1 MEQNQIKQE
10 IFDIVREY
18 VEIPDDFDT
27 SLNLK
32 MAAGLNS
39 FALMSLAATIEEHFD
54 VTIPS
59 DVLKSIKNMDDIIK
73 FIVENKK

>member
-1 MEQNQIKQE
+1 MGVKEQL
-10 IFDIVREY
+10 FDIVREY

-39 FALMSLAATIEEHFD
+39 FSMMSMAASIEESFD
-54 VTIPS
+54 ISIPNDALRS
-59 DVLKSIKNMDDIIK
+59 FRNMDDIIDYIEK
-73 FIVENKK
+73 SQN